1 MFKQLLLF
9 QDLHL
14 LTQQN
19 EEILKTLQERQE
31 FFVIRYQEQLR
42 FTAEAQRAE
51 QQQQMNMRREFL
63 REKER
68 FDRDLK
74 NQAANIL
81 TMRQELLSKLSDIFL
96 KLQKVQQHILDVKL
110 GAVSVN

>member
-1 MFKQLLLF
+1 M
-9 QDLHL
+9 HL
-14 LTQQN
+14 LTHQN
-19 EEILKTLQERQE
+19 EETLKTLQERQE

-51 QQQQMNMRREFL
+51 QNGNMGMRRELL

-81 TMRQELLSKLSDIFL
+81 GMRQGLISKLSDTFV
-96 KLQKVQQHILDVKL
+96 KLHEVQQHILDVKL
-110 GAVSVN
+110 GGVSQNSIPIYAYSS